1 MQFHPPIPERSTQ
14 QLLAMAADE
23 AGWVPEARALARME
37 LERRGVATEVVQA
50 RETRVKA
57 ASLVN
62 HLQREQNATESYSVW
77 ALIGIFLVAPFLLLV
92 KLVGHKI
99 FLHIELGLSKLDR
112 DNYKKK
118 YRQRMAALAGGVL
131 CWVILLRWLNG

>member
-1 MQFHPPIPERSTQ
+1 MQFLPPIPERSTQ

-23 AGWVPEARALARME
+23 EGWLPEARAMARME
-37 LERRGVATEVVQA
+37 LERRGVAAEVVQA

-62 HLQREQNATESYSVW
+62 HLQREQNATESYSVR
-77 ALIGIFLVAPFLLLV
+77 ALIGIFLVAPFLLLA
-92 KLVGHKI
+92 KLVGHKL
-99 FLHIELGLSKLDR
+99 FMHIELGLSKLDR

-118 YRQRMAALAGGVL
+118 YRQRMTALVGGVL
-131 CWVILLRWLNG
+131 CWALLLRGLNG